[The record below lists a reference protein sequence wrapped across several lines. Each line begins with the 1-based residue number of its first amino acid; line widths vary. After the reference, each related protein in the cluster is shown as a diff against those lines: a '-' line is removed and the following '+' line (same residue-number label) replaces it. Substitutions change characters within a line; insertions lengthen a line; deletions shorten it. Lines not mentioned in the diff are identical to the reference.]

1 MRPIETQS
9 LTATCLHPQ
18 TGSSKVYANNLGV
31 SRVGVDNA
39 GGGIIMGPGSSRVYV
54 EGSQVSLTNDRIA
67 PHPCCGSP
75 GCSPHCA
82 ARTNPTGEPLV
93 MVGA

>member
-1 MRPIETQS
+1 MKPIETAE

-18 TGSSKVYANNLGV
+18 TGSKKVFAKGLGV

-39 GGGIIMGPGSSRVYV
+39 GGGIIMGPGSSTVFV
-54 EGSQVSLTNDRIA
+54 EGSQVSLTYDSIA
-67 PHPCCGSP
+67 PHPCCGAP
-75 GCSPHCA
+75 GCSPHCVA
-82 ARTNPTGEPLV
+82 KTNKGGQPMV